1 MLIVNVVVQNR
12 KIPVNTESWCRL
24 EMCINVKGKLD
35 VEEHVVAFLV
45 LSFTQTLDQPRTAR
59 DLHIYIFTDIC
70 DSVRDIV

>member
-1 MLIVNVVVQNR
+1 
-12 KIPVNTESWCRL
+12 
-24 EMCINVKGKLD
+24 MCLNAKGKLN

-45 LSFTQTLDQPRTAR
+45 LRFKQTLDQPRTAR